1 MLKKLFIINTVLIIV
16 FFCINSCTER
26 KRDNPLDPDS
36 NVKPDVNLTIL
47 SFNKRIELKWNKSG
61 LSNFKGYN
69 IYKQEN
75 PDSSYFVV
83 AREILPDI
91 TIYTDVNINYK
102 TNYSYFVT
110 IQGMDN
116 ESLPSNIV
124 SITPGRG
131 YNWIVDKKGYQIVK
145 TTYDTQYKILDYIT
159 VWKPEDIAIDTLN
172 SKALITQPTG
182 KRIDLINTQNADQET
197 YFTNE
202 DRYFIDHPYLVEF
215 EPKNKMFWIT
225 DSAGT
230 IYTIS
235 SPDYSINLIQSD
247 IVKPDEIFINP
258 VEEIVYVIDDLSNSI
273 YQFDL
278 IGNHIHTI
286 SQIGNY
292 TLINP
297 KKIVVDSFD
306 DQFWLIEELN
316 DLDYLYTG
324 NINNSLISVVDSFEY
339 VFEINLHPIDQLP
352 WISAY
357 ENGNSTIMQLS
368 KAGIRQLELTGYY
381 NPNHVTHNPYDGSL
395 LVTDS
400 GNSSIISRVIH
411 YKGDFE
417 ILGIFTKLNF
427 PIRVEIE

>member
-1 MLKKLFIINTVLIIV
+1 MLKKLFTINSVLIIV

-47 SFNKRIELKWNKSG
+47 SFNNRIELKWNKSG

-83 AREILPDI
+83 AREILPDT

-102 TNYSYFVT
+102 TNYSYFLT
-110 IQGMDN
+110 IQGIDN

-131 YNWIVDKKGYQIVK
+131 YNWIVDNRGYQIVK

-182 KRIDLINTQNADQET
+182 KRIDLINTQNAGQET

-215 EPKNKMFWIT
+215 EPKNKLFWIT

-297 KKIVVDSFD
+297 KKIVVDSVD
-306 DQFWLIEELN
+306 NQFWLIEEMSN
-316 DLDYLYTG
+316 KDYLYTG
-324 NINNSLISVVDSFEY
+324 FISNSQISLVDSFGN
-339 VFEINLHPIDQLP
+339 VFEIHLSPVDHLP
-352 WISAY
+352 WISVK
-357 ENGNSTIMQLS
+357 EDGKSSVMQLS
-368 KAGIRQLELTGYY
+368 KAGVRQYELTGFN
-381 NPNHVTHNPYDGSL
+381 NPYHLIHNHYDGSL
-395 LVTDS
+395 IVTDS
-400 GNSSIISRVIH
+400 GNYRVIH
-411 YKGDFE
+411 YDENFE